1 MPDTL
6 TESTRVDVNLPG
18 VRFARVAVNAVA
30 GPAPKA
36 YLIYAFE
43 FGKSR
48 VQKFILNVEY
58 SLNGI

>member
-6 TESTRVDVNLPG
+6 TESMRFDVHLPS
-18 VRFARVAVNAVA
+18 VRFARVAANAVA
-30 GPAPKA
+30 DSAPQG
-36 YLIYAFE
+36 YYIYTLE

-58 SLNGI
+58 SLNGV